1 MIEQFISLARFL
13 PFGYAFAAGMV
24 TTLSPCGI
32 AMLPAYISLY
42 LGAEENPQTI
52 SPWRIGVRAGWLSL
66 MVTTGFV
73 TLFATIGTIIS
84 LGGEFV
90 IKIVP
95 WVTVLIGVSL
105 FLLGVRLLTGGALY
119 FAILSRLASR
129 LTMSNRKGAGFF
141 VFGTAYGI
149 TALSCA
155 LPVFLVV
162 VGSTLALKG
171 FTDSLLQFLSYALGM
186 GFIISIVTFGTAF
199 FKEGIRRWLHRLAP
213 VVVRFN
219 GLLLI
224 LAGAYILYYWFK
236 VGDLLNWTF
245 S

>member
-1 MIEQFISLARFL
+1 MIEQFTSLARFL

-52 SPWRIGVRAGWLSL
+52 TPWRIGVRASWLNL
-66 MVTTGFV
+66 MVTTGFI
-73 TLFATIGTIIS
+73 TLFVTIGASIS

-105 FLLGVRLLTGGALY
+105 FLLGVRLLTGGNLY
-119 FAILSRLASR
+119 FTILSRLASR
-129 LTMSNRKGAGFF
+129 LTMPKRKGAGFF
-141 VFGTAYGI
+141 VFGITYGI
-149 TALSCA
+149 AALGCA
-155 LPVFLVV
+155 LPIFLVV

-171 FTDSLLQFLSYALGM
+171 FTDSLLQFLSYVLGM
-186 GFIISIVTFGTAF
+186 GFIISIVTFDAAF
-199 FKEGIRRWLHRLAP
+199 FKEGSATLVTPSRADSRQSEWPIAHLGWCLHS
-213 VVVRFN
+213 
-219 GLLLI
+219 LLL
-224 LAGAYILYYWFK
+224 
-236 VGDLLNWTF
+236 V
-245 S
+245 